1 MHVCKWY
8 LSAGTLQHLYT
19 EIQESKFKEQAEKM
33 IELLQDIK
41 KKDSA

>member
-19 EIQESKFKEQAEKM
+19 EIQESKFKEQAEKN
-33 IELLQDIK
+33 DW
-41 KKDSA
+41 AFAGH